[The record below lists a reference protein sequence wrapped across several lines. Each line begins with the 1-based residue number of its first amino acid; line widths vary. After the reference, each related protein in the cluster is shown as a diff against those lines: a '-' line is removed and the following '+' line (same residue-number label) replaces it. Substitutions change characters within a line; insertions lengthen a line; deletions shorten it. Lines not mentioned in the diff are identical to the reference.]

1 MFNIEKVSAHCDI
14 PCGVYD
20 PGEAQYA
27 ALSVIRFMDLINE
40 MPDSNSFDKDN
51 LAKFT
56 RLVEQK
62 EEHSIIAKNAV
73 AVIWGD
79 YFKAP
84 QIEKHP
90 GVHDLVHSIM
100 MDGSKCKQGLHREDG
115 LSLLS
120 KINDFAEMFWATK
133 EVETEKKISP
143 YAPNLEVVVP
153 VLKSA

>member
-62 EEHSIIAKNAV
+62 EEHSILAKNAV

-120 KINDFAEMFWATK
+120 KINEFAEMFWATK

>member
-1 MFNIEKVSAHCDI
+1 MFNIERVSAHCDI

-20 PGEAQYA
+20 PGAAQYA
-27 ALSVIRFMDLINE
+27 ALSVIRFIDLINE
-40 MPDSNSFDKDN
+40 MSDSTMSNKDD

-56 RLVEQK
+56 RLVQQK
-62 EEHSIIAKNAV
+62 EERSIIAKNEI
-73 AVIWGD
+73 AVIWGV
-79 YFKAP
+79 YFKVS

-90 GVHDLVHSIM
+90 SVHDLVHSIM

-115 LSLLS
+115 LSLLA
-120 KINDFAEMFWATK
+120 KINEFAEMFWATK
-133 EVETEKKISP
+133 EIETEKKISP

>member
-120 KINDFAEMFWATK
+120 KINEFAEMFWATK

>member
-1 MFNIEKVSAHCDI
+1 MFKIEEVSAHCDI

-27 ALSVIRFMDLINE
+27 VLSVIRFIDLISE
-40 MPDSNSFDKDN
+40 MPEAVTSKDD

-56 RLVEQK
+56 RLVQQK
-62 EEHSIIAKNAV
+62 EEHAVIAKNAV
-73 AVIWGD
+73 TVIWGD

-84 QIEKHP
+84 QIEKYP
-90 GVHDLVHSIM
+90 GVHELVHGIM

-115 LSLLS
+115 LSMLS

-143 YAPNLEVVVP
+143 YAPNLEIVVP
-153 VLKSA
+153 VL

>member
-90 GVHDLVHSIM
+90 RVHDLVHSIM

-120 KINDFAEMFWATK
+120 KINEFAEMFWATK

>member
-1 MFNIEKVSAHCDI
+1 MFKIEKVSAHCDV

-40 MPDSNSFDKDN
+40 MPDSNNFNTDD

-56 RLVEQK
+56 RLVQQK

-115 LSLLS
+115 LSLLT
-120 KINDFAEMFWATK
+120 KINEFAEMFWATK
-133 EVETEKKISP
+133 EIETEKKISP

>member
-120 KINDFAEMFWATK
+120 KINEFAEMFWATK
-133 EVETEKKISP
+133 EVQTEKKISP

>member
-27 ALSVIRFMDLINE
+27 ALSVIRFIDLINE

-120 KINDFAEMFWATK
+120 KINEFAEMFWATK

>member
-1 MFNIEKVSAHCDI
+1 MFKIEEVSAHCDI

-40 MPDSNSFDKDN
+40 MPDSNSFNKDD

-56 RLVEQK
+56 RLVQQK
-62 EEHSIIAKNAV
+62 EEHAIIAKNAV
-73 AVIWGD
+73 SVIWGD

-84 QIEKHP
+84 QIEKHS

-120 KINDFAEMFWATK
+120 KINVFAEMFWATK

>member
-90 GVHDLVHSIM
+90 GVHNLVHSIM

-120 KINDFAEMFWATK
+120 KINEFAEMFWATK

>member
-120 KINDFAEMFWATK
+120 KINEFVEMFWATK

>member
-1 MFNIEKVSAHCDI
+1 MFKIEKVSAHCDV

-40 MPDSNSFDKDN
+40 MPDSNNFNTDD

-56 RLVEQK
+56 RLVQQK

-120 KINDFAEMFWATK
+120 KINEFAEMFWATK
-133 EVETEKKISP
+133 EIETEKKISP

>member
-1 MFNIEKVSAHCDI
+1 MFNIEKVSAHCDV

-40 MPDSNSFDKDN
+40 MPDSDNFNKDD

-56 RLVEQK
+56 RLVQQK

-120 KINDFAEMFWATK
+120 KINEFAEMFWATK
-133 EVETEKKISP
+133 ETETEKKISP

-153 VLKSA
+153 VLTSA

>member
-20 PGEAQYA
+20 PGAAQYA
-27 ALSVIRFMDLINE
+27 AISVIRFIDLINE
-40 MPDSNSFDKDN
+40 MPDSACCDKDN

-56 RLVEQK
+56 RLVQQK
-62 EEHSIIAKNAV
+62 EEHSVIAKNEV
-73 AVIWGD
+73 AIIWGD
-79 YFKAP
+79 YFKGP

-90 GVHDLVHSIM
+90 GVHELVHSIM

-115 LSLLS
+115 LSVLA
-120 KINDFAEMFWATK
+120 KINEFAEMFWSTK
-133 EVETEKKISP
+133 EVQTEKKISP
-143 YAPNLEVVVP
+143 YAPNLEMVVP

>member
-1 MFNIEKVSAHCDI
+1 MFKIEEVSAHCDI

-20 PGEAQYA
+20 PGAAQYA
-27 ALSVIRFMDLINE
+27 ALSVIRFIDLINE
-40 MPDSNSFDKDN
+40 MSDSTMSNKDD

-56 RLVEQK
+56 RLVQQK
-62 EEHSIIAKNAV
+62 EEHSIIAKNEI

-79 YFKAP
+79 YFKVP
-84 QIEKHP
+84 QIEKYP
-90 GVHDLVHSIM
+90 SVHDLVHSIM

-115 LSLLS
+115 LSLLT
-120 KINDFAEMFWATK
+120 KINEFAEMFWATK
-133 EVETEKKISP
+133 EIETEKKISA